1 MNVSEAKQFF
11 AKVNELDNLP
21 PAGAN
26 EQLVREASA
35 ALFAAGIADAMDQ
48 FTAWQAKDAA
58 HAATKPAT
66 ADKADWTEVNVASLP
81 DAVQKLYAAKR
92 TADKASQTARE
103 AFEKATIAAV
113 KPRAGKVLRFGYRF
127 GKLSVA
133 WVNEDDAA
141 KRTSTGAVSL
151 SDL

>member
-21 PAGAN
+21 PVTADEAT
-26 EQLVREASA
+26 VREA
-35 ALFAAGIADAMDQ
+35 FDEIFKAGVSSAMDD
-48 FTAWQAKDAA
+48 FTKWQQKSDAA
-58 HAATKPAT
+58 AAAKPAT

-133 WVNEDDAA
+133 WVDESSE
-141 KRTSTGAVSL
+141 KKTSKGAVSL

>member
-21 PAGAN
+21 PAGAD

-48 FTAWQAKDAA
+48 FTAWQQKSAA
-58 HAATKPAT
+58 AAAAKPA
-66 ADKADWTEVNVASLP
+66 AEAKADWTEINVQSLP

-141 KRTSTGAVSL
+141 KKTSKGAVSL